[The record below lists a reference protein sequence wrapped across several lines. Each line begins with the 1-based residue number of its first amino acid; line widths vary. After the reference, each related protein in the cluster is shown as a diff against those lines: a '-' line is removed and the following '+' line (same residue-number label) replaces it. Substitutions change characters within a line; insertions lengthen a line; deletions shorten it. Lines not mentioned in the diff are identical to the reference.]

1 MQLKKSLFLCITL
14 NTSRMN
20 IDYQDRNIFETDY
33 IFRIQTF
40 EQYLE
45 SPMSSQEHFANYK
58 AGLIPNIFYGHNMPE
73 VLQLFRSEF
82 EAVKSGLERYELD
95 NNNDFPMLKAYVNC
109 ERDLRKILDQDQL
122 GDYTALL
129 ERSFDSQKQDAKAAA
144 VSRFF
149 LSSQILE
156 SYIYQVEKIFGKGIL
171 DK

>member
-1 MQLKKSLFLCITL
+1 
-14 NTSRMN
+14 MN

-45 SPMSSQEHFANYK
+45 NPISSQEHFANYK

-95 NNNDFPMLKAYVNC
+95 NNNDFPMLKAYVNS

-129 ERSFDSQKQDAKAAA
+129 ERSFDSQKLDAKAAA

-149 LSSQILE
+149 LSSPILE
-156 SYIYQVEKIFGKGIL
+156 SYIYQVEKIFGKEIL